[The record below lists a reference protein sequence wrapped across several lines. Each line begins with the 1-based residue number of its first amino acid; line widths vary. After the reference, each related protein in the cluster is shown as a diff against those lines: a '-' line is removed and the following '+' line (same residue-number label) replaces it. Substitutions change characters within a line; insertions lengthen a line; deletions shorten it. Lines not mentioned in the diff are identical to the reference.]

1 MSYTFPSSGITS
13 FGSPPSTDT
22 YTKLIDSNT
31 SDRIG
36 ELQKFLLGSDWSSLS
51 SLSPPIAPVRAVV
64 DNSNIWPSST
74 ADVPLFPSSVET
86 VKPVMQTAPVA
97 SPVSMSEANA
107 AHTPTPGSTS
117 VPPIITSAAAY
128 QPALTPP
135 HRQSFDTC
143 YSDSVGSPDSERDF
157 LTSPSLFDDADFEF
171 DADNLSSFPLFGEH
185 AYEDAP
191 EALVEDPVSSFAS
204 NFENVKLEADDQN
217 SQLTESDF
225 GASQSTVMPY
235 QSQVKTE
242 DDVYDSKSTLEAA
255 FKTESDEDTTK
266 PEPKHEQDTWS
277 PEELKPYFS
286 DDESKA
292 AVLSTLANAFGH
304 DLSQPIKQT
313 FATSESSAYNDE
325 QYTSQAGP
333 IRSSRANRDR
343 RSSPSKAAAVSASA
357 SPAPIIDPVTNTKRW
372 QCDECFKFFD
382 RAYNL
387 KTHRITHQPIETR
400 ERPYVCFDERCGKQF
415 ARKHDM
421 QRHFENVHRGES
433 RRARGGS
440 TKRSRADDLG

>member
-1 MSYTFPSSGITS
+1 MSFTFPSSGITS

-22 YTKLIDSNT
+22 YTKPIDSTT

-51 SLSPPIAPVRAVV
+51 SLSPPIASVRAVV
-64 DNSNIWPSST
+64 DNSNLWPSST

-86 VKPVMQTAPVA
+86 VKPMMQSTPVA
-97 SPVSMSEANA
+97 SRVSMPEANVA
-107 AHTPTPGSTS
+107 ATPAPNSAFVAPIATS
-117 VPPIITSAAAY
+117 SAVY

-171 DADNLSSFPLFGEH
+171 DADNLSNFPLFGEC
-185 AYEDAP
+185 AYGDAP
-191 EALVEDPVSSFAS
+191 EALIEDPVSAFAS
-204 NFENVKLEADDQN
+204 NLENVKLEADDQS
-217 SQLTESDF
+217 SQLTESDL
-225 GASQSTVMPY
+225 GASQSTVMPS

-266 PEPKHEQDTWS
+266 LEPKHEQDMWS

-292 AVLSTLANAFGH
+292 AVFSTLANAFGQH
-304 DLSQPIKQT
+304 LSQPIKQT
-313 FATSESSAYNDE
+313 FPASESNAHNNE
-325 QYTSQAGP
+325 QHTSQVGP
-333 IRSSRANRDR
+333 IRSSRAPRDR
-343 RSSPSKAAAVSASA
+343 RPSPSKVAAVSASA

-372 QCDECFKFFD
+372 QCDECFKYFD

-400 ERPYVCFDERCGKQF
+400 ERPYICFDERCGKQF